1 MGQVNKIYK
10 PMKLI
15 NNILSLFY
23 PRLCAACGDAL
34 QQNEQCICLNCM
46 LHLPETQFHKEH
58 FNPLR
63 HIFDGRVPVEEVTA
77 LMSYKKANRTQKILH
92 NLKYRGQKEIGA
104 ILGEYLGKQL
114 ITEERYRG
122 VQYILPI
129 PLHPKKQ
136 RKRGYNQSEW
146 IAMGLSKG
154 MGIPYLTDVLVRSQ
168 FTETQTRKGRFER
181 WVNVKDVFAVQ
192 HPEKVEH
199 THVLVCD
206 DVLTTGATT
215 EAAIRKLLEVDGVRV
230 SVATLAATMF

>member
-1 MGQVNKIYK
+1 
-10 PMKLI
+10 MKLI
-15 NNILSLFY
+15 NNLLSLFY

-63 HIFDGRVPVEEVTA
+63 SVFDGRVPVQEVTT
-77 LMSYKKANRTQKILH
+77 LMSYKKANKTQKILH
-92 NLKYRGQKEIGA
+92 HLKYSGQKEIGK
-104 ILGEYLGKQL
+104 ILGEYFGGQL

-122 VQYILPI
+122 IQYVLPI

-136 RKRGYNQSEW
+136 KKRGYNQSEW

-154 MGIPYLTDVLVRSQ
+154 MGIPYLTDVLVR
-168 FTETQTRKGRFER
+168 THYTDTQTRKSRFAR
-181 WVNVKDVFAVQ
+181 WQNVKEVFEVQ
-192 HPEKVEH
+192 NSDKVAY

-215 EAAIRKLLEVDGVRV
+215 EAAIQKLLTVEGIRV
-230 SVATLAATMF
+230 SVVTLAATTL

>member
-1 MGQVNKIYK
+1 
-10 PMKLI
+10 MKLI
-15 NNILSLFY
+15 NNIVSLFY

-34 QQNEQCICLNCM
+34 QQNEQCLCLDCM

-63 HIFDGRVPVEEVTA
+63 SVFDGRVPVEEVTA
-77 LMSYKKANRTQKILH
+77 LMSYKKANHTQKILH
-92 NLKYRGQKEIGA
+92 NLKYNGQKEIGA
-104 ILGEYLGKQL
+104 ILGEYLGGQL
-114 ITEERYRG
+114 LTEERWRG
-122 VQYILPI
+122 VRYILPI

-154 MGIPYLTDVLVRSQ
+154 MGIPYLTDVLVRTE
-168 FTETQTRKGRFER
+168 FTDTQTRKSRFAR
-181 WVNVKDVFAVQ
+181 WQNVKEVFAVQ

-199 THVLVCD
+199 AHVLVCD

-215 EAAIRKLLEVDGVRV
+215 EAAIRKLLEVEGVRV
-230 SVATLAATMF
+230 SVATLAATTL

>member
-1 MGQVNKIYK
+1 
-10 PMKLI
+10 MKLI
-15 NNILSLFY
+15 NNLLSLFY

-34 QQNEQCICLNCM
+34 QQNESCICLNCM

-63 HIFDGRVPVEEVTA
+63 QVFDGRVPVEEVTA
-77 LMSYKKANRTQKILH
+77 LMSYKKSNRTQKILH
-92 NLKYRGQKEIGA
+92 SLKYKGQKEIGA
-104 ILGEYLGKQL
+104 VLGKYLGGQL

-122 VQYILPI
+122 IQYILPI

-154 MGIPYLTDVLVRSQ
+154 LGIPYSNDFLVRAT
-168 FTETQTRKGRFER
+168 FTETQTRKSRFSR
-181 WVNVKDVFAVQ
+181 WQNVKDVFQAANVG
-192 HPEKVEH
+192 ELAGK
-199 THVLVCD
+199 HVLICD

-215 EAAIRKLLEVDGVRV
+215 EAAIRKLIEVPDVRV
-230 SVATLAATMF
+230 SVVTLATAK

>member
-1 MGQVNKIYK
+1 
-10 PMKLI
+10 MKLI
-15 NNILSLFY
+15 NNLLSLFY

-63 HIFDGRVPVEEVTA
+63 RVFDGRVPVEEVTA
-77 LMSYKKANRTQKILH
+77 LMSYKKANKVQKILH
-92 NLKYRGQKEIGA
+92 HLKYSGRKEIGK
-104 ILGEYLGKQL
+104 ILGEYFGGQL
-114 ITEERYRG
+114 ITEERYRNI
-122 VQYILPI
+122 QYILPI

-136 RKRGYNQSEW
+136 KKRGYNQSEW

-154 MGIPYLTDVLVRSQ
+154 MGIPYLTDVLVR
-168 FTETQTRKGRFER
+168 THYTDTQTRKSRFAR
-181 WVNVKDVFAVQ
+181 WQNVKEVFEVQ
-192 HPEKVEH
+192 NPDKVAY

-215 EAAIRKLLEVDGVRV
+215 EAAIHKLLEVEGVKV
-230 SVATLAATMF
+230 SVVTLAATTL

>member
-1 MGQVNKIYK
+1 
-10 PMKLI
+10 MKLI
-15 NNILSLFY
+15 DNIVSLFY

-34 QQNEQCICLNCM
+34 QQNEECICLNCM

-63 HIFDGRVPVEEVTA
+63 HVFDGRVPVEEVTT
-77 LMSYKKANRTQKILH
+77 LMSYKKANNVQKILH
-92 NLKYRGQKEIGA
+92 HLKYSGEKEIGKK
-104 ILGEYLGKQL
+104 LGEYFGGQL
-114 ITEERYRG
+114 ITEERYRSI
-122 VQYILPI
+122 QYIVPI

-154 MGIPYLTDVLVRSQ
+154 MGIPYLTDVLAR
-168 FTETQTRKGRFER
+168 THYTDTQTRKGRFAR
-181 WVNVKDVFAVQ
+181 WQNVKEVFEVQ
-192 HPEKVEH
+192 HPEKVSH

-215 EAAIRKLLEVDGVRV
+215 EAAIHKLLTVEGVRV
-230 SVATLAATMF
+230 SVATLAATTL

>member
-1 MGQVNKIYK
+1 
-10 PMKLI
+10 MKLI

-34 QQNEQCICLNCM
+34 QQNEQCLCLNCM
-46 LHLPETQFHKEH
+46 LHLPETQFHKIH

-63 HIFDGRVPVEEVTA
+63 QVFDGRVPVEEVTA
-77 LMSYKKANRTQKILH
+77 LMSYKKSNRTQKILH
-92 NLKYRGQKEIGA
+92 NLKYKSQKEIGSV
-104 ILGEYLGKQL
+104 LGEYLGGQL
-114 ITEERYRG
+114 ITEKRYRDI
-122 VQYILPI
+122 QYILPI

-154 MGIPYLTDVLVRSQ
+154 MGIPYLTDVLVRTE
-168 FTETQTRKGRFER
+168 FTDTQTRKSRFAR
-181 WVNVKDVFAVQ
+181 WQNVKEVFAVE
-192 HPEKVEH
+192 HSEKVEY

-215 EAAIRKLLEVDGVRV
+215 EAAIRKLIEVPGVRV
-230 SVATLAATMF
+230 SVATLAATTL

>member
-1 MGQVNKIYK
+1 
-10 PMKLI
+10 MKLI
-15 NNILSLFY
+15 NNVLSLFY

-46 LHLPETQFHKEH
+46 LHLPETQFHKTH
-58 FNPLR
+58 LNPLR
-63 HIFDGRVPVEEVTA
+63 EVFDGRVPVEEVTA
-77 LMSYKKANRTQKILH
+77 LMGYKKSNRTQKILH
-92 NLKYRGQKEIGA
+92 SLKYKGQKEIGSF
-104 ILGEYLGKQL
+104 LGEYLGRQL
-114 ITEERYRG
+114 LTEERYRDIR
-122 VQYILPI
+122 YILPI

-154 MGIPYLTDVLVRSQ
+154 MGIPYLTNVLVRTH
-168 FTETQTRKGRFER
+168 FTETQTHKGRFAR
-181 WVNVKDVFAVQ
+181 WQNVKEVFEVH

-215 EAAIRKLLEVDGVRV
+215 EAAIRKLLDVEGIRV
-230 SVATLAATMF
+230 SVATLAAASF